1 MTFLAKHEEAQEQ
14 EYNLLGLEFL
24 TQHPAKP
31 YTATVSEVSRRRLC
45 MYHNSTP
52 EKAYFHPVFTKKV
65 ICLSLGALAAP

>member
-31 YTATVSEVSRRRLC
+31 YTVTVSEVL
-45 MYHNSTP
+45 
-52 EKAYFHPVFTKKV
+52 
-65 ICLSLGALAAP
+65 